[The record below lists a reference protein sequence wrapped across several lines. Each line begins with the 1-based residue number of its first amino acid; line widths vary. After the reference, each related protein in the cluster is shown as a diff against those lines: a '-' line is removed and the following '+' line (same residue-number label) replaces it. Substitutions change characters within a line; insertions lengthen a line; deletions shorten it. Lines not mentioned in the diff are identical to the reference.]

1 MKIKKAL
8 QINWSKQVSNLMYKD
23 SSESRF
29 LSKDYIS
36 SRNSSSKIFKIFA
49 FSIPLCCILCCC
61 LLIGVL
67 FFSLLFLIIGTREND
82 QNREI
87 IVDGNKRY
95 YILHFPKNYNSSQKL
110 PLVVGLHGGFGN
122 ARQFKNQNG
131 WDQVSDDNNFIMLY
145 PYGYA
150 SSGRLFLLAWNSGTI
165 VSESYNNN
173 ISDVNFIKYLVEDV
187 ISNYNIDKN
196 RVSCT
201 GHSNGA
207 FMCYRMAGDVPNLFQ
222 TIAPVSGACGGYVNQ
237 NSPKF
242 IIKTPTNSI
251 KLVHVHGLQD
261 VNVKVDGGVGEGPG
275 GNGRIDLG
283 INETLS
289 IFTKSNQCST
299 NYESEFSQNNLIELR
314 KYKNCLSNQKNIQ
327 LYFLK
332 NRAHM
337 WDDMNQDARR
347 EQFKGNDLASSIW
360 RLMNE

>member
-1 MKIKKAL
+1 
-8 QINWSKQVSNLMYKD
+8 MYKD
-23 SSESRF
+23 NSESRF
-29 LSKDYIS
+29 LSKDYL
-36 SRNSSSKIFKIFA
+36 SSKYSSTK
-49 FSIPLCCILCCC
+49 FSRMLCFFSVPFCCYLCCC
-61 LLIGVL
+61 LLLGVL
-67 FFSLLFLIIGTREND
+67 FFSLLILIIGARETD
-82 QNREI
+82 PNREI

-131 WDQVSDDNNFIMLY
+131 WDQVSDENNFIMLY

-150 SSGRLFLLAWNSGTI
+150 SSGRLFVLAWNSGTI
-165 VSESYNNN
+165 VSDAYINN
-173 ISDVNFIKYLVEDV
+173 ISDVVFIKSLVEDV
-187 ISNYNIDKN
+187 ISKYNIDTN

-207 FMCYRMAGDVPNLFQ
+207 FMCYRMSGDVPNLFQ
-222 TIAPVSGACGGYVNQ
+222 TIAPVSGSCGGYINQ

-242 IIKTPTNSI
+242 LIKTPSNSI

-261 VNVKVDGGVGEGPG
+261 VNVKVDGGVSEGIG

-283 INETLS
+283 INDTLS
-289 IFTKSNQCST
+289 IFTKSNQCSS
-299 NYESEFSQNNLIELR
+299 NFESEFSQNNLIELR
-314 KYKNCLSNQKNIQ
+314 KFKNCSNAQKNIQ

-332 NRAHM
+332 NGAHM
-337 WDDMNQDARR
+337 WDDMNQEVKR

-360 RLMNE
+360 RLIKE